1 MVDAR
6 VGGAAVLAVL
16 VLAGVG
22 ADGVAGTRPRWSAV
36 PLAGATAARDVLR
49 CGDGWYLLGAYR
61 GGPGVWRS
69 TDGVTWRRTR
79 TAPHTY
85 YGHRQ
90 VLYAGGCHRGRIVAV
105 GAQVGGAH
113 GNPRTS
119 SWYERADGTVVEV
132 PGAVELYGGP
142 RSVGVSRIA
151 GGTTGSVVVGDWDGS
166 SGRVGVAVWWSG
178 DGRGFRRLPDD
189 PALAGVRG
197 EQTTAADA
205 TATAG
210 GWLVVGSRYV
220 LDRPRL
226 RREPVAWTSADGR
239 HWRRDRI
246 AASDGRQTLDRVVT
260 TAYGVV
266 AVGVDGSRF
275 AAWRRDRR
283 AWHRIG
289 VFGSADGTSGVRS
302 LAVLPGGGLVTTVP
316 DAGRLALWWSADGVD
331 WARIPVPATV
341 SAHGDTTLVTGAT
354 AGTLLVAAHD
364 PHTTRL
370 WYAPIPVS

>member
-1 MVDAR
+1 M
-6 VGGAAVLAVL
+6 GGAAALTVL
-16 VLAGVG
+16 VLAAVG

-36 PLAGATAARDVLR
+36 PLAGATAARDLVR
-49 CGDGWYLLGAYR
+49 CGGGWYLLGAYR

-69 TDGVTWRRTR
+69 TDGVTWRRMR

-90 VLYAGGCHRGRIVAV
+90 VLYAGGCHRGRIVAL

-119 SWYERADGTVVEV
+119 SWYGRADGTVVEV

-151 GGTTGSVVVGDWDGS
+151 GGATGSVIVGDWEGS
-166 SGRVGVAVWWSG
+166 SGRVGAAVWWSA

-226 RREPVAWTSADGR
+226 RREPVAWSSADGR
-239 HWRRDRI
+239 RWRRERI
-246 AASDGRQTLDRVVT
+246 AASDGRQTLDRVAT
-260 TAYGVV
+260 TARGAV

-275 AAWRRDRR
+275 AAWRRDRQG
-283 AWHRIG
+283 WHRIG
-289 VFGSADGTSGVRS
+289 VFGAAGGTSGVRS
-302 LAVLPGGGLVTTVP
+302 LAVLPGGSLVATVP
-316 DAGRLALWWSADGVD
+316 DAGRLALWWSADGAD
-331 WARIPVPATV
+331 WSRIPVPATV

-354 AGTLLVAAHD
+354 GRTLLVAAHD
-364 PHTTRL
+364 PHATRL
-370 WYAPIPVS
+370 WYARLPA